1 MFIEPVRAVCRTL
14 GIEIKRYRPGNS
26 YWASL
31 QRMLVQHDIDLVL
44 DVGANS
50 GQFSG
55 TLRKTGY
62 KRRIVSFEPL
72 LGAYQQLL
80 TNSAKDPLWKIAPR
94 MAIGD
99 IDGEI
104 AINVSANSV
113 SSSIAHMLRTH
124 LEAAPESRYI
134 GKENVLIS
142 RLDTVAKTFVPAA
155 SRTFLKID
163 TQGYEPQVLAGASQL
178 IPLLKGL
185 QLELSLVPLYEGG
198 GVFIDTVRSLNEM
211 GFELYGLFDAFSH
224 QETGRMLQVDG
235 VFFRCEDS
243 RREHTVGSRGD
254 AM

>member
-1 MFIEPVRAVCRTL
+1 MFIRPARSVFRKL
-14 GIEIKRYRPGNS
+14 GIEVKRYRPGSS

-31 QRMLVQHDIDLVL
+31 ERMLDHHNIDLVL
-44 DVGANS
+44 DVGANT
-50 GQFSG
+50 GQFAT
-55 TLRKTGY
+55 TLRRSRYNG
-62 KRRIVSFEPL
+62 RIVSFEPL
-72 LGAYQQLL
+72 LGAYEQLL
-80 TNSAKDPLWKIAPR
+80 RNSAKDALWTIAPR

-99 IDGEI
+99 MDGEI

-113 SSSIAHMLRTH
+113 SSSIANMLRTH
-124 LEAAPESRYI
+124 LEAEPESRYI

-178 IPLLKGL
+178 IPFLKGL

-235 VFFRCEDS
+235 VFFRCED
-243 RREHTVGSRGD
+243 
-254 AM
+254 